1 MAEPDRLTA
10 VDFQRRLGVSR
21 ETRDKFE
28 RYAALLRKWTAAI
41 NLVSPHSL
49 PDLWRRHFLDSAQ
62 LQRYLPELPSG
73 SERIILDLGS
83 GGGFPGLVLAILGC
97 GQVHLVE
104 SDQRKAVF
112 LQEVARETGTSVTI
126 HNRRLETL
134 DPFPVD
140 ILTCRA
146 FAPLPRILRLSEP
159 FLRPGPDREGALG
172 LFLKGR
178 NVDQELTEA
187 GKTWRLRIERFESIT
202 DPEGSILRLKL
213 LSVEDGAS

>member
-1 MAEPDRLTA
+1 MSEPERLTA
-10 VDFQRRLGVSR
+10 GDFQRSLGVSR

-28 RYAALLRKWTAAI
+28 RYATLLTKWTAAI
-41 NLVSPHSL
+41 NLVSPQSL

-62 LQRYLPELPSG
+62 LQRYLPLPSEG

-83 GGGFPGLVLAILGC
+83 GGGFPGMVLAILGC
-97 GQVHLVE
+97 GRVHLVE

-112 LQEVARETGTSVTI
+112 LQEVARETGTTVMI

-140 ILTCRA
+140 IVTCRA

-159 FLRPGPDREGALG
+159 FLRSETENDGPVG